1 VAQNHPEEKSALK
14 MSTAVAAER
23 ESFEIAGRVF
33 TSRLIV
39 GTGKYRSFEEMKAAH
54 IASGAEMVTVAVRR
68 VPLDRKTESFLDH
81 LDPKLTI
88 LPNTA
93 GCYSADEAVRTARLA
108 REALQTDLIK
118 LEVIGDQTTLLPDN
132 EQTLAAARVL
142 VGEGFKVLPYFTDD
156 LIMAKK
162 LLDAG
167 CAAVMPLA
175 APIGSGLG
183 VQNPANLSI
192 MREQLPDATIIVDA
206 GVGTASDAAIAL
218 ELGMDAVLMN
228 TAIAEA
234 RDAARMAKA
243 MRLAVEAGR
252 LAYLAGR
259 MPKRLYASAS
269 SPLAGVVR

>member
-1 VAQNHPEEKSALK
+1 
-14 MSTAVAAER
+14 MSTVVKAQSDRLV
-23 ESFEIAGRVF
+23 IGDRVF
-33 TSRLIV
+33 NSRLII

-54 IASGAEMVTVAVRR
+54 HSSGAEMVTVAVRR
-68 VPLDRKTESFLDH
+68 VPLDRSSESFLDH
-81 LDPKLTI
+81 LDGSLQI

-93 GCYSADEAVRTARLA
+93 GCYTADDAIRTARLA

-118 LEVIGDQTTLLPDN
+118 LEVIGDQTTLFPDN
-132 EQTLAAARVL
+132 EQTLAAARIL
-142 VGEGFKVLPYFTDD
+142 VGEGFVVLPYFTDD
-156 LIMAKK
+156 LIMARK

-167 CAAVMPLA
+167 CPAVMPLA

-183 VQNPANLSI
+183 IQNPANLRI

-206 GVGTASDAAIAL
+206 GVGTASDAAIAM
-218 ELGMDAVLMN
+218 ELGADAVLMN

-234 RDAARMAKA
+234 QDPARMATA
-243 MRLAVEAGR
+243 MKLAIEAGR

-269 SPLAGVVR
+269 SPVTGIIE